1 MTSSNSNNGNSANSR
16 SANARTPKKATA
28 KAGDK
33 AGALKP
39 AATGSRSVAWVV
51 VAAVIIVAII
61 ATGIF
66 VLTNPGTGS
75 QTTPFATFKSNFAAA
90 NSVAIYVDSSNVSA
104 YPSTIA
110 CATALIE
117 TIEANAATH
126 KNASNIGFYVMNQ
139 TNCTYKQG
147 GLGSVITNYTN
158 STPAAC
164 LALST
169 GMPRI
174 FINYSSTNS
183 TVIRPLSLY
192 VSGTPSFLSECGV
205 ASQIR

>member
-1 MTSSNSNNGNSANSR
+1 MTSSKSNNSNNSNSTNSR

-28 KAGDK
+28 KT
-33 AGALKP
+33 GALKP

-51 VAAVIIVAII
+51 VAAVIIIAIV
-61 ATGIF
+61 ATGLF

-75 QTTPFATFKSNFAAA
+75 QTTPFATFESNFAAA

-104 YPSTIA
+104 YPSAIA
-110 CATALIE
+110 CATAMIVNIE
-117 TIEANAATH
+117 SNVATH

-139 TNCTYKQG
+139 TNCTYKEG
-147 GLGSVITNYTN
+147 GLGGVITNYTN

-183 TVIRPLSLY
+183 TVIKPMSLY
-192 VSGTPSFLSECGV
+192 VSGTPSFLDECGV
-205 ASQIR
+205 ASEIR